1 MKKVLKSYTVFTTIL
16 LLFAYLLSAFINW
29 NLNPIDWVAPTILG
43 VFTVVCSISIIG
55 LIVIVIAYSW
65 ENDTK

>member
-16 LLFAYLLSAFINW
+16 SLFAYLLSAFINW
-29 NLNPIDWVAPTILG
+29 NLNPIDWIAPTILG
-43 VFTVVCSISIIG
+43 VFTVVCSIAIIG
-55 LIVIVIAYSW
+55 LIVIVISYSW

>member
-16 LLFAYLLSAFINW
+16 LLFAYLLSAFSNW
-29 NLNPIDWVAPTILG
+29 NLNPADWVAPTRLG
-43 VFTVVCSISIIG
+43 VYATVCSISIIG